1 MGKAEKGDH
10 VRALIQRVSKASVS
24 VEQQTVGNI
33 GPGLCVFVGATH
45 DDDETTVQKLA
56 SKIWNLRIFEDDQE
70 RMNHSVGEIN
80 GEILVVSQFTL
91 YGDTTKG
98 RRPSFVEAASPEV
111 AEPLIEKLCESLE
124 MLGAK
129 VATGRFRTRMEV
141 EIFNDGPIT
150 LSIDV

>member
-1 MGKAEKGDH
+1 M
-10 VRALIQRVSKASVS
+10 RALIQRVSTASVS
-24 VEQQTVGNI
+24 VGEQTVGSI

-45 DDDETTVQKLA
+45 DDDEVTVQKLA

-80 GEILVVSQFTL
+80 GEILIVSQFTL
-91 YGDTTKG
+91 HGDTTKG

-111 AEPLIEKLCESLE
+111 AEPLIEKLCELLKV
-124 MLGAK
+124 LGAT
-129 VATGRFRTRMEV
+129 VATGRFRNHMEV
-141 EIFNDGPIT
+141 KIFNDGPVT